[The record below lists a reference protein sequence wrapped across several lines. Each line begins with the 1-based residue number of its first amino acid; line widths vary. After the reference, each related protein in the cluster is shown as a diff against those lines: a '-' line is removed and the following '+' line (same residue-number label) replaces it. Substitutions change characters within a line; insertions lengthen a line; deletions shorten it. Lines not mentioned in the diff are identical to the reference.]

1 MPLKKRLLSNPDLT
15 YVQRVVLKRGIGV
28 FLLSVGQS
36 ALAIEGTAYSS
47 TSGLLTSVWG
57 TYGQGTVGIDT
68 TTYTLSSDF
77 ALLSDR
83 SIQWNTG
90 SRPPPVGETVGTP
103 AGTYFRNVI
112 IQSVGGQ
119 KHALTITNSGP
130 ARKLSAE
137 KLSITNSRL
146 VLRDDVTFNFQS
158 PSGSYNVILDNS
170 DLIFDWTSAEPSFY
184 ADANNKLIFDI
195 RGTSLI

>member
-1 MPLKKRLLSNPDLT
+1 M
-15 YVQRVVLKRGIGV
+15 KRGIGV